1 MYNNRTLLQSVY
13 ILYINVCFL
22 VGSHELVEETHV
34 VL

>member
-13 ILYINVCFL
+13 VLYIMYVL
-22 VGSHELVEETHV
+22 VGSHELVEEAHV